1 MSLNIKIIE
10 FPDDILN
17 NILSRYYKKGSYYH
31 YALNFFYHIQYYSYY
46 KKFKHILRIYK
57 NQDSDTYISW
67 FSLLKNNFTTQ
78 QSNNFIKQLY
88 DCKCCKR
95 HQSKKPT
102 NVNDNFCFPIN
113 EQDKN
118 YSCKCNCRH
127 LSRFLCRINA
137 E

>member
-1 MSLNIKIIE
+1 MSLNMKIIE

-17 NILSRYYKKGSYYH
+17 NILFRYYKKWFYYH
-31 YALNFFYHIQYYSYY
+31 YYLTFFYHLQYYSYY
-46 KKFKHILRIYK
+46 KKFKHISKIYK
-57 NQDSDTYISW
+57 NQDNDNYISW

-88 DCKCCKR
+88 QCNCCKK
-95 HQSKKPT
+95 HQSKKPK
-102 NVNDNFCFPIN
+102 NVNDNFNFPMSQ
-113 EQDKN
+113 EDKD

-137 E
+137 